1 MNDNE
6 LKALF
11 DQMAPGYD
19 KQWERTAPINQCL
32 YFLLES
38 VFAALPEDA
47 RILCVGAGT
56 GSEILHL
63 ASRFPGW
70 RFTAVEPA
78 RGMLDVCRRRADEA
92 GIAERCE
99 FHEGYLDSLPAG
111 ASYQAATSFLVSQF
125 ILDQTAR
132 SAFFEQIAERLVPG
146 GMLASSD
153 LSTEQD
159 APGYDDLLR
168 VWQRTIT
175 PTDVSDEGLRRM
187 KATYA
192 KDVAVL
198 PPDQVEAVLRAGG
211 FETPRPFFQAGLI
224 RAWFARRR

>member
-1 MNDNE
+1 MNDKE

-38 VFAALPEDA
+38 VFAALPADA

-56 GSEILHL
+56 GNEILHL
-63 ASRFPGW
+63 ADRFPGW

-78 RGMLDVCRRRADEA
+78 GAMLEVCRRRAGEA
-92 GIAERCE
+92 GITDRCT

-111 ASYQAATSFLVSQF
+111 APYHAATCFLVSQF
-125 ILDQTAR
+125 ILDKTVR
-132 SAFFEQIAERLVPG
+132 SAFFAKIAERLAPG
-146 GMLASSD
+146 GLLASSD
-153 LSTEQD
+153 LSTDQD
-159 APGYDDLLR
+159 APGYDDVLR
-168 VWQRTIT
+168 VWQRATT
-175 PTDVSDEGLRRM
+175 PTGVTDEGLRRM

-198 PPDQVEAVLRAGG
+198 PPAEVAAILRAAG
-211 FETPRPFFQAGLI
+211 FEAPRTFFQAGLI

>member
-1 MNDNE
+1 VNDNE

-19 KQWERTAPINQCL
+19 KRWERTAPITECL

-70 RFTAVEPA
+70 HFTAVEPA
-78 RGMLDVCRRRADEA
+78 GAMLEVCRRRASEA
-92 GIAERCE
+92 GITERCE

-111 ASYQAATSFLVSQF
+111 APYQAATCFLVSQF
-125 ILDQTAR
+125 ILDKTAR
-132 SAFFEQIAERLVPG
+132 SAFFAKIAERLVPG
-146 GMLASSD
+146 GVLASSD
-153 LSTEQD
+153 LSTQQD
-159 APGYDDLLR
+159 AAGYDDLLR
-168 VWQRTIT
+168 VWQRATT
-175 PTDVSDEGLRRM
+175 PTDVTDEGLRRM

-198 PPDQVEAVLRAGG
+198 PPAEVAAILRAGG
-211 FETPRPFFQAGLI
+211 FEAPRTFFQAGLI

>member
-175 PTDVSDEGLRRM
+175 PTDLSDEGLRRM

-198 PPDQVEAVLRAGG
+198 PPDQVEAILRAGG
-211 FETPRPFFQAGLI
+211 FEAPRTFFQAGLI

>member
-92 GIAERCE
+92 GIAERGE

-198 PPDQVEAVLRAGG
+198 PPDQVEAILRAGG
-211 FETPRPFFQAGLI
+211 FEAPRTFFQAGLI

>member
-198 PPDQVEAVLRAGG
+198 PPAEVAAILRAGG
-211 FETPRPFFQAGLI
+211 FEAPRTFFQAGLI

>member
-19 KQWERTAPINQCL
+19 KRWERTAPITECL

-47 RILCVGAGT
+47 RIRCVGAGT

-70 RFTAVEPA
+70 HFTAVEPA
-78 RGMLDVCRRRADEA
+78 GAMLEVCRRRASEA
-92 GIAERCE
+92 GITERCE

-111 ASYQAATSFLVSQF
+111 APYQAATCFLVSQF
-125 ILDQTAR
+125 ILDKTAR
-132 SAFFEQIAERLVPG
+132 SAFFAKIAERLVPG
-146 GMLASSD
+146 GVLASSD
-153 LSTEQD
+153 LSTQQD
-159 APGYDDLLR
+159 AAGYDDLLR
-168 VWQRTIT
+168 VWQRATT
-175 PTDVSDEGLRRM
+175 PTDVTDEGLRRM

-198 PPDQVEAVLRAGG
+198 PPAEVAAILRAGG
-211 FETPRPFFQAGLI
+211 FEAPRTFFQAGLI

>member
-1 MNDNE
+1 
-6 LKALF
+6 
-11 DQMAPGYD
+11 MAPGYD
-19 KQWERTAPINQCL
+19 KRWERTAPITECL

-70 RFTAVEPA
+70 HFTAVEPA
-78 RGMLDVCRRRADEA
+78 GAMLEVCRRRASEA
-92 GIAERCE
+92 GITERCE

-111 ASYQAATSFLVSQF
+111 APYQAATCFLVSQF
-125 ILDQTAR
+125 ILDKTAR
-132 SAFFEQIAERLVPG
+132 SAFFAKIAERLVPG
-146 GMLASSD
+146 GVLASSD
-153 LSTEQD
+153 LSTQQD
-159 APGYDDLLR
+159 AAGYDDLLR
-168 VWQRTIT
+168 VWQRATT
-175 PTDVSDEGLRRM
+175 PTDVTDEGLRRM

-198 PPDQVEAVLRAGG
+198 PPAEVAAILRAGG
-211 FETPRPFFQAGLI
+211 FEAPRTFFQAGLI

>member
-19 KQWERTAPINQCL
+19 KRWERTAPITQCL

-38 VFAALPEDA
+38 VFATLPEDA

-63 ASRFPGW
+63 ADHFPGW

-78 RGMLDVCRRRADEA
+78 AAMLDVCRRRAGEA

-111 ASYQAATSFLVSQF
+111 APYQAATCFLVSQF
-125 ILDQTAR
+125 ILDKTAR
-132 SAFFEQIAERLVPG
+132 SAFFAKIAERLVPG
-146 GMLASSD
+146 GVLASSD
-153 LSTEQD
+153 LSTQQD
-159 APGYDDLLR
+159 AAGYEDLLR
-168 VWQRTIT
+168 VWQRATT
-175 PTDVSDEGLRRM
+175 PTDVTDEGLRRM
-187 KATYA
+187 KTTYA

-198 PPDQVEAVLRAGG
+198 PPAEVAAILRAGG
-211 FETPRPFFQAGLI
+211 FEAPRTFFQAGLI

>member
-211 FETPRPFFQAGLI
+211 FEAPRTFFQAGLI

>member
-198 PPDQVEAVLRAGG
+198 PPDQVEAILRAGG
-211 FETPRPFFQAGLI
+211 FEAPRTFFQAGLI

>member
-1 MNDNE
+1 
-6 LKALF
+6 
-11 DQMAPGYD
+11 
-19 KQWERTAPINQCL
+19 
-32 YFLLES
+32 LES

-198 PPDQVEAVLRAGG
+198 PPDQVEAILRAGG
-211 FETPRPFFQAGLI
+211 FEAPRTFFQAGLI

>member
-47 RILCVGAGT
+47 RILCVRAGT

-132 SAFFEQIAERLVPG
+132 SAFFEQIAERLVPR

-198 PPDQVEAVLRAGG
+198 PPDQVEAILRAGG
-211 FETPRPFFQAGLI
+211 FEAPRTFFQAGLI

>member
-1 MNDNE
+1 VNDNE

-198 PPDQVEAVLRAGG
+198 PPDQVEAILRAGG
-211 FETPRPFFQAGLI
+211 FEAPRTFFQAGLI

>member
-19 KQWERTAPINQCL
+19 KRWERTAPITQCL
-32 YFLLES
+32 YFFLES
-38 VFAALPEDA
+38 VFAELPEDA

-70 RFTAVEPA
+70 HFTAVEPA
-78 RGMLDVCRRRADEA
+78 GAMLEVCRRRASEA
-92 GIAERCE
+92 GITERCE

-111 ASYQAATSFLVSQF
+111 APYQAATCFLVSQF
-125 ILDQTAR
+125 ILDKTAR
-132 SAFFEQIAERLVPG
+132 SAFFEKIAERLVPG
-146 GMLASSD
+146 GVLASSD
-153 LSTEQD
+153 LSTQQD
-159 APGYDDLLR
+159 AAGYDDLLR
-168 VWQRTIT
+168 VWQRATT
-175 PTDVSDEGLRRM
+175 PTDVTDEGLRRM

-198 PPDQVEAVLRAGG
+198 PPAEVAAILRAGG
-211 FETPRPFFQAGLI
+211 FEAPRTFFQAGLI

>member
-70 RFTAVEPA
+70 RVTAVEPA

-198 PPDQVEAVLRAGG
+198 PPDQVEAILRAGG
-211 FETPRPFFQAGLI
+211 FEAPRTFFQAGLI

>member
-19 KQWERTAPINQCL
+19 KRWERTAPITECL

-70 RFTAVEPA
+70 HFTAVEPA
-78 RGMLDVCRRRADEA
+78 GAMLEVCRRRASEA
-92 GIAERCE
+92 GITERCE

-111 ASYQAATSFLVSQF
+111 APYQAATCFLVSQF
-125 ILDQTAR
+125 ILDKTAR
-132 SAFFEQIAERLVPG
+132 SAFFAKIAERLVPG
-146 GMLASSD
+146 GVLASSD
-153 LSTEQD
+153 LSTQQD
-159 APGYDDLLR
+159 AAGYDDLLR
-168 VWQRTIT
+168 VWQRATT
-175 PTDVSDEGLRRM
+175 PTDVTDEGLRRM

-198 PPDQVEAVLRAGG
+198 PPAEVAAILRAGG
-211 FETPRPFFQAGLI
+211 FEAPRTFFQAGLI

>member
-1 MNDNE
+1 MNDEE

-19 KQWERTAPINQCL
+19 KQWERTAPITRCL

-38 VFAALPEDA
+38 VFADLPADA

-63 ASRFPGW
+63 ADRFPGW

-78 RGMLDVCRRRADEA
+78 AAMLDVCRRRAGEA

-111 ASYQAATSFLVSQF
+111 APYQAATCFLVSQF
-125 ILDQTAR
+125 ILEPTAR
-132 SAFFEQIAERLVPG
+132 SAFFEKIAERLVPG
-146 GMLASSD
+146 GVLASSD

-159 APGYDDLLR
+159 APGYDELLR
-168 VWQRTIT
+168 VWQRATSPASLT
-175 PTDVSDEGLRRM
+175 DEGLRRM
-187 KATYA
+187 KATYTR
-192 KDVAVL
+192 DVAVL
-198 PPDQVEAVLRAGG
+198 PPAQVAGILKAGG
-211 FETPRPFFQAGLI
+211 FEAPRTFFQAGLI

>member
-1 MNDNE
+1 MDDNE

-19 KQWERTAPINQCL
+19 KRWERTAPITQCL

-63 ASRFPGW
+63 ADRFPGW

-78 RGMLDVCRRRADEA
+78 AAMLDVCRRRAGEA
-92 GIAERCE
+92 GIADRCT
-99 FHEGYLDSLPAG
+99 FHEGYLDTLPAG
-111 ASYQAATSFLVSQF
+111 APHQAATCFLVSQF
-125 ILDQTAR
+125 ILDKTAR
-132 SAFFEQIAERLVPG
+132 SGFFEKIAERLVPG
-146 GMLASSD
+146 GVLASSD
-153 LSTEQD
+153 LSTQQD
-159 APGYDDLLR
+159 AAGYDDLLR
-168 VWQRTIT
+168 VWQRATT
-175 PTDVSDEGLRRM
+175 PTDVTDEGLRRM

-198 PPDQVEAVLRAGG
+198 PPAEVAAILRAGVS
-211 FETPRPFFQAGLI
+211 
-224 RAWFARRR
+224 RRREPFSRPV

>member
-38 VFAALPEDA
+38 VFAALPADA
-47 RILCVGAGT
+47 RLLCVGAGT

-78 RGMLDVCRRRADEA
+78 GAMLEVCRRRAREA
-92 GIAERCE
+92 GIADRCA
-99 FHEGYLDSLPAG
+99 FHEGYLDTLPAG
-111 ASYQAATSFLVSQF
+111 APYDAATCFLVSQF
-125 ILDQTAR
+125 ILDEAAR
-132 SAFFEQIAERLVPG
+132 SAFFAKIAERLVAG
-146 GMLASSD
+146 GLLASSD
-153 LSTEQD
+153 LSTAQD
-159 APGYDDLLR
+159 AEGYDDLLR
-168 VWQRTIT
+168 VWQRATT
-175 PTDVSDEGLRRM
+175 PTDVTDEGLSRM

-198 PPDQVEAVLRAGG
+198 PPAEVAAILRAGG
-211 FETPRPFFQAGLI
+211 FEAPRTLFQAGLI

>member
-111 ASYQAATSFLVSQF
+111 ASYQAATSFRRDPDPAAATQASLMSGC
-125 ILDQTAR
+125 AR
-132 SAFFEQIAERLVPG
+132 MADSIAPNSIRCPPIFTW
-146 GMLASSD
+146 ASG
-153 LSTEQD
+153 L
-159 APGYDDLLR
+159 
-168 VWQRTIT
+168 QRPANSSRPSGSHRT
-175 PTDVSDEGLRRM
+175 R
-187 KATYA
+187 
-192 KDVAVL
+192 
-198 PPDQVEAVLRAGG
+198 PPVR
-211 FETPRPFFQAGLI
+211 
-224 RAWFARRR
+224 

>member
-1 MNDNE
+1 MNDEE

-19 KQWERTAPINQCL
+19 KQWERTAPITRCL

-38 VFAALPEDA
+38 VFADLPADA

-63 ASRFPGW
+63 ADRFPGW

-78 RGMLDVCRRRADEA
+78 AAMLDVCRRRAGEA

-111 ASYQAATSFLVSQF
+111 APYQAATCFLVSQF
-125 ILDQTAR
+125 ILDKTAR
-132 SAFFEQIAERLVPG
+132 SAFFEKIAERLVPG
-146 GMLASSD
+146 GVLASSD
-153 LSTEQD
+153 LSTEQN
-159 APGYDDLLR
+159 APGYDELLR
-168 VWQRTIT
+168 VWQRATSPASVT
-175 PTDVSDEGLRRM
+175 DEGLRRM
-187 KATYA
+187 KATYTR
-192 KDVAVL
+192 DVAVL
-198 PPDQVEAVLRAGG
+198 PSAQVAGILKAGG
-211 FETPRPFFQAGLI
+211 FEGPRTFFQAGLI

>member
-1 MNDNE
+1 VDDNE

-32 YFLLES
+32 YLLLEF
-38 VFAALPEDA
+38 VFAALPADA

-198 PPDQVEAVLRAGG
+198 PPDQVEAILRAGG
-211 FETPRPFFQAGLI
+211 FEAPRTFFQAGLI

>member
-1 MNDNE
+1 VNDNE

>member
-1 MNDNE
+1 VNDNE

-32 YFLLES
+32 YFLLE
-38 VFAALPEDA
+38 
-47 RILCVGAGT
+47 CVGAGT

-198 PPDQVEAVLRAGG
+198 PPDQVEAILRAGG
-211 FETPRPFFQAGLI
+211 FEAPRTFFQAGLI

>member
-56 GSEILHL
+56 CSEILHL

-198 PPDQVEAVLRAGG
+198 PPDQVEAILRAGG
-211 FETPRPFFQAGLI
+211 FEAPRTFFQAGLI

>member
-63 ASRFPGW
+63 AHRFPGW

-198 PPDQVEAVLRAGG
+198 PSDQVEAILRAGG
-211 FETPRPFFQAGLI
+211 FEAPRTFFQAGLI